1 MEERNVKIIP
11 SNIAD
16 LLTPVALAYWLAGDS
31 HYSKRDGCIEIA
43 TNSFSSAE
51 VDILRGP
58 LQQNLNIESSRNVV
72 NKAKEQYII
81 VYQNVKFLKLS
92 L

>member
-1 MEERNVKIIP
+1 VKIIP

-43 TNSFSSAE
+43 TNSFTPAE
-51 VDILRGP
+51 VDLVR
-58 LQQNLNIESSRNVV
+58 
-72 NKAKEQYII
+72 
-81 VYQNVKFLKLS
+81 S
-92 L
+92 LG